1 MASLFGRN
9 GIARD
14 DDQPEILSQNGTSSG
29 TGTIRPSDIAKQ
41 ARKNMGQ
48 QQQQD
53 ASGPMA
59 GTITLFKNGF
69 LVGDESE
76 GDFYATET
84 GPPCEEEAGIVKRNQ
99 GYLRE
104 IQQGYVPQ
112 MIQRRIQEK
121 VGANGQVKIQISDR
135 TSDTYTPPFKAF
147 KGQGLSLKKESS
159 GPSAYSSLSAQQLS
173 KPSGDLLTVQ
183 VVHGRERQRVKIG
196 RDNTLAQL
204 FQHCLH
210 LFPDKC
216 VNSSRLL
223 KSGRPPVVLTD
234 LPLFTTCG
242 EADLSRARVSVEN

>member
-14 DDQPEILSQNGTSSG
+14 DDDDNQMLSQNGTSSG

-41 ARKNMGQ
+41 ARQNMGQ

-69 LVGDESE
+69 LVGNEAE

-84 GPPCEEEAGIVKRNQ
+84 GPPCDEEAGIVKRNQ
-99 GYLRE
+99 SYLRE

-121 VGANGQVKIQISDR
+121 VGANSQVKMQISDR
-135 TSDTYTPPFKAF
+135 TSDIYTPPFKAF
-147 KGQGLSLKKESS
+147 KGVGLSLKKEST
-159 GPSAYSSLSAQQLS
+159 GPSAYSSLSAQQLPN
-173 KPSGDLLTVQ
+173 PSGDVWTIL
-183 VVHGRERQRVKIG
+183 VVHGRERQRVKISK
-196 RDNTLAQL
+196 DSTLAQL

-210 LFPDKC
+210 IFPGKC
-216 VNSSRLL
+216 VSSSRLL
-223 KSGRPPVVLTD
+223 KGGVVLTD
-234 LPLFTTCG
+234 LPLSTTCG
-242 EADLSRARVSVEN
+242 EADLRRARVSVEN